1 MTLEP
6 ILYAPVII
14 QIHVAAAAATLAL
27 TLVILSRARGTR
39 SHRRLG
45 WAWVL
50 CMGVLAATGFGILSG
65 GLIGPF
71 GPIHPLSALVLMGL
85 VVGVRAARRHDVATH
100 RGWMLGMVW
109 GGLVIAGGFTLLPGR
124 IMHVVVFGG

>member
-6 ILYAPVII
+6 LLFAPPVI
-14 QIHVAAAAATLAL
+14 QLHAAAAAATILL
-27 TLVILSRARGTR
+27 TLLILTRARGTR
-39 SHRRLG
+39 AHRRLG
-45 WAWVL
+45 WAWVVA
-50 CMGVLAATGFGILSG
+50 MGTTAVSGFGIVSG

-71 GPIHPLSALVLMGL
+71 GPIHLLSALVLTGL
-85 VVGVRAARRHDVATH
+85 VIALRAARRGDVATH

-124 IMHVVVFGG
+124 IMHAVLFGG